1 MGPDVDVNDWAEGSA
16 PLGYGEGFIATEL
29 SFGPDSKQKWA
40 SAFFRAEFSRSSKRS
55 LAKLRVKVRRDDGIL
70 LYLNGKEILRQHLP
84 DTSTVAWTAYA
95 TQEVGGIEEALYYV
109 TEIDPKLL
117 KEQNVLAAQVH
128 QCNGNSSDL
137 SFDLSMEGLLGPDDV
152 E

>member
-1 MGPDVDVNDWAEGSA
+1 
-16 PLGYGEGFIATEL
+16 
-29 SFGPDSKQKWA
+29 
-40 SAFFRAEFSRSSKRS
+40 
-55 LAKLRVKVRRDDGIL
+55 VKVRRDDGIL

-84 DTSTVAWTAYA
+84 DTSTVAWTTYA

-117 KEQNVLAAQVH
+117 QEHNVLAAQVH

-137 SFDLSMEGLLGPDDV
+137 SFDLTVEGLLGPNDV